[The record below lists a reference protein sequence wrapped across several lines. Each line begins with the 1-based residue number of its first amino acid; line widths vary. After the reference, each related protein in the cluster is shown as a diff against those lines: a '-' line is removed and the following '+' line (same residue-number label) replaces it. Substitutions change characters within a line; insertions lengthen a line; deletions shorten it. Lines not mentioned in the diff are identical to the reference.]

1 MIMLGDA
8 KLLIEKELTHGEIPV
23 RSSGFVKS
31 SKGNETDGNH
41 TLNARSRII

>member
-1 MIMLGDA
+1 MLMIMMGDA

-31 SKGNETDGNH
+31 SKGKETDGDH
-41 TLNARSRII
+41 KPNARR